1 MGLEPAGP
9 KQTYGSIEGGYLLQ
23 DAGDI
28 IGYGITVAPGNVRDV
43 TVSPGSGWFIGGMIG
58 YENGTPLLSPLPFTR
73 VELTLLYGRTEDSA
87 ATSLPGQ
94 LQLENTEST
103 INVDQGD
110 AGRTRS
116 ERETWEGG
124 LRFEFDD
131 RQDERTTFT
140 WVFAPFIRNMDE
152 STTTVVTG
160 CCDLFRNGDADTWM
174 YGASL
179 SVEPQYVLWDGV
191 SLVGR
196 LGVGIYGYDTDA
208 EFRSFSVGLAP
219 PDPFLSSSSHNDSGV
234 GFRGLLGAGLKF
246 RLGDGANLET
256 FAEADYFSDVGTA
269 RFSDNNPANVD
280 PSGIS
285 TDDMWELRAGARL
298 TVRLSQ

>member
-23 DAGDI
+23 SASDI
-28 IGYGITVAPGNVRDV
+28 IGYGIAVAPGNVRDV
-43 TVSPGSGWFIGGMIG
+43 TVSPGDGWFIGGMIG
-58 YENGTPLLSPLPFTR
+58 YENGTPLVSPLPFTR
-73 VELTLLYGRTEDSA
+73 VELYLLYGQTGDSA
-87 ATSLPGQ
+87 RASLPGQ
-94 LQLENTEST
+94 IQLENTEST
-103 INVDQGD
+103 INVDGGD
-110 AGRTRS
+110 SGRTNS

-140 WVFAPFIRNMDE
+140 WVLSPFLRNIDE
-152 STTTVVTG
+152 STHTVVTG
-160 CCDLFRNGDADTWM
+160 CCALNRNGDVDNWM
-174 YGASL
+174 YGVSL
-179 SVEPQYVLWDGV
+179 AVEPERILWDGV

-196 LGVGIYGYDTDA
+196 LGVGIYGYDSDA
-208 EFRSFSVGLAP
+208 EFRSFSTGLPP
-219 PDPFLSSSSHNDSGV
+219 PDPFLSSSSHDDSGV

-256 FAEADYFSDVGTA
+256 FAEADYFSDVASA
-269 RFSDNNPANVD
+269 RFSDNSPANVD

-285 TDDMWELRAGARL
+285 TDDMWEMRAGARL